1 MLNIKIV
8 CVGKIK
14 EKSLDSLINEYLK
27 RLTKYCK
34 IEIITVDDE
43 KVPTS
48 LSTLE
53 ENRIK
58 EIEGKKIKQ
67 KLDKY
72 ENASIY
78 FLDLK
83 GKEYTS
89 YKFAEEIQNVA
100 TYLSSTIVFVIGG
113 TLGFSNELLKIP
125 SKKICFSKMTFPH
138 QLIRLFLLEQIF
150 RAFKISN
157 NETYHW

>member
-58 EIEGKKIKQ
+58 EVEGKKIMQ
-67 KLDKY
+67 KLEKY

-89 YKFAEEIQNVA
+89 YEFAEEIQNVA

-113 TLGFSNELLKIP
+113 TLGFSDEILKIP

-150 RAFKISN
+150 RAFKIQN
-157 NETYHW
+157 NETYHH